1 MQHFGNPEWL
11 RIKVGK
17 DITRKESYRE
27 SPLVSMKAKLL
38 NSTLAEWTQQ
48 RRVRTVIRTNKDLFR
63 IRRSGDQ
70 INRVKSKLIVI
81 SIHMDKKKSQHL
93 FHDKNMEQQPGV
105 LVHTCGPSTQ
115 KAEKR
120 GLLQL
125 QDQLGLFSMSLG
137 YIVKPYLK
145 QTNKQTN
152 KQKHLKNTNRR
163 E

>member
-1 MQHFGNPEWL
+1 
-11 RIKVGK
+11 
-17 DITRKESYRE
+17 
-27 SPLVSMKAKLL
+27 
-38 NSTLAEWTQQ
+38 
-48 RRVRTVIRTNKDLFR
+48 
-63 IRRSGDQ
+63 
-70 INRVKSKLIVI
+70 
-81 SIHMDKKKSQHL
+81 MDKKKSQHL